1 MRKFPEKS
9 TGFRGLAKPDFSKR
23 DDVLLNSFGR
33 PDTLILAQGRRF
45 YAHYEVL
52 RPLSPVLRARLH
64 VSSLDPIWGRTLHI
78 RSKSQD
84 PAERRTAEGVL
95 AWLHA
100 VYPPQVMP
108 PAHLMPEVNN
118 IARDFE
124 METVIASM
132 KLGIA
137 AHCDLERVADAERQ
151 ALETGLTAAPPIA
164 EVVFEA
170 LAEFSVD
177 ELKRMSGY
185 DKLSS
190 AAKVEV
196 ARRRVRFLEQLFETK
211 EATSRDCAKNKVL
224 RACVEAHPQL
234 FRDCP
239 KELWGDVRPASGL
252 VDDEDSR
259 SNFETPSPGAAS
271 SSRNETPTHAV
282 TSDRTRRQRST
293 LAAITAAEQAITAL
307 TRLRSFRGSD
317 SNAAALLSAT
327 VSGDQRVEQ

>member
-1 MRKFPEKS
+1 MNKFPEKS

-23 DDVLLNSFGR
+23 DDVLLNGFGR
-33 PDTLILAQGRRF
+33 PDTLILAQGHRF

-52 RPLSPVLRARLH
+52 SPVSPVLRVRLH
-64 VSSLDPIWGRTLHI
+64 VSNLDPIWGRTLHI

-118 IARDFE
+118 IARDFG

-137 AHCDLERVADAERQ
+137 AHCDLERVADVERQ
-151 ALETGLTAAPPIA
+151 ALEVGFTAAPPIA

-177 ELKRMSGY
+177 ELKKMSGY
-185 DKLSS
+185 EKLSS

-211 EATSRDCAKNKVL
+211 EATSRDCAKSKVL
-224 RACVEAHPQL
+224 RACVEAHPQM

-239 KELWGDVRPASGL
+239 EELWGDRPASSS
-252 VDDEDSR
+252 VDYEDSR

-271 SSRNETPTHAV
+271 SSRNQTPTHAA
-282 TSDRTRRQRST
+282 TIDRTRRQRST
-293 LAAITAAEQAITAL
+293 LAAITAAEQAIH
-307 TRLRSFRGSD
+307 LRGFRGSD
-317 SNAAALLSAT
+317 SNAALLRA